1 MELHI
6 PSYYPKFRCLA
17 GSCPHTCCAWWE
29 VPVDEGSAAFYQSA
43 PGELGARLRAA
54 LTADEEG
61 GPCFRL
67 TGGQC
72 PFLSGEGLCSL
83 QLQWGEEG
91 IPAICRE
98 HPRFTYDY
106 GPIREAGLC
115 ASCPEVARLILGE
128 DLALSVE
135 TVPDGD
141 TAPGGDNEPD
151 PLLLPLLSARET
163 AFELLKAPAPL
174 PQRLQ
179 AVLLFANDLQ
189 NALDEGEPD
198 ALAQVREAYAGA
210 FPRLE
215 SVPLPPRRESLQRV
229 LSCLETLEIL
239 QSDWLDLLS
248 AAGAQ
253 AAPPP
258 PPPPEEAGSRC
269 AAYLLYRH
277 WLRAL
282 NDGDLLSWCELAVVG
297 TVVSGA
303 LAPFVDGGFPE
314 AFRRF
319 CLEVEHSQPNLD
331 ALQDALWHGLTL
343 PHLLSL
349 AGE

>member
-17 GSCPHTCCAWWE
+17 GDCPHTCCAWWE
-29 VPVDEGSAAFYQSA
+29 VPVDKASAAFYRTV
-43 PGELGARLRAA
+43 PGALGERLRTA
-54 LTADEEG
+54 LTADEDG
-61 GPCFRL
+61 DDCFRL

-72 PFLSGEGLCSL
+72 PFLDGSGLCSL
-83 QLQWGEEG
+83 QLQWGGER

-106 GPIREAGLC
+106 GPVRESGLC
-115 ASCPEVARLILGE
+115 ASCPEAARLILAE
-128 DLALSVE
+128 DFTLSVE

-151 PLLLPLLSARET
+151 PLLLPLLSARST
-163 AFELLKAPAPL
+163 AFELLRAVAPL
-174 PQRLQ
+174 SQRLQ

-198 ALAQVREAYAGA
+198 ALAQVSEAYAGA
-210 FPRLE
+210 FPTLE
-215 SVPLPPRRESLQRV
+215 SVPLPPRRESLQKV
-229 LSCLETLEIL
+229 LSCLGKLEIL

-248 AAGAQ
+248 AAAAQ
-253 AAPPP
+253 SAPPL
-258 PPPPEEAGSRC
+258 PPEEAGGRC
-269 AAYLLYRH
+269 AAYFLYRH

-297 TVVSGA
+297 TAVAGA
-303 LAPFVDGGFPE
+303 MAPLVEGGFPE

-319 CLEVEHSQPNLD
+319 CLEVEHSQPNLN
-331 ALQDALWHGLTL
+331 ALQDALWHGLAL
-343 PHLLSL
+343 PDLLSL

>member
-17 GSCPHTCCAWWE
+17 GACPHTCCAWWE
-29 VPVDEGSAAFYQSA
+29 VPVDEASAALYQA
-43 PGELGARLRAA
+43 VPGALGERLRAA
-54 LTADEEG
+54 LTPGEDG
-61 GPCFRL
+61 GACFRL

-72 PFLSGEGLCSL
+72 PFLDGGGLCSL

-106 GPIREAGLC
+106 GPIRETGLC
-115 ASCPEVARLILGE
+115 ASCPEAARLILEEGFTLSAKTVLDKE
-128 DLALSVE
+128 D
-135 TVPDGD
+135 D
-141 TAPGGDNEPD
+141 PD

-163 AFELLKAPAPL
+163 ALDLLKAGAPL
-174 PQRLQ
+174 SHRLQ
-179 AVLLFANDLQ
+179 AILLFANDLQ

-198 ALAQVREAYAGA
+198 ALAPVCEAYAGA
-210 FPRLE
+210 FPTLE
-215 SVPLPPRRESLQRV
+215 NVPLPPRRESFQRV
-229 LSCLETLEIL
+229 LSCLEKLEIL
-239 QSDWLDLLS
+239 QADWPGLLS
-248 AAGAQ
+248 AAAAQ
-253 AAPPP
+253 PMPPL
-258 PPPPEEAGSRC
+258 PPEEAGGRC
-269 AAYLLYRH
+269 AAYFLYRH

-297 TVVSGA
+297 TAVAGA
-303 LAPFVDGGFPE
+303 MATLVDGGFRE

-343 PHLLSL
+343 SDLLSL
-349 AGE
+349 A

>member
-6 PSYYPKFRCLA
+6 PNYYPKFRCLA
-17 GSCPHTCCAWWE
+17 GDCPHTCCAWWE
-29 VPVDEGSAAFYQSA
+29 VPVDEASAAFYRTV
-43 PGELGARLRAA
+43 PGALGERLRAA
-54 LTADEEG
+54 LTTDEDG
-61 GPCFRL
+61 DDCFRL

-72 PFLSGEGLCSL
+72 PFLTNGGLCSL

-106 GPIREAGLC
+106 GPVREAGLC
-115 ASCPEVARLILGE
+115 ASCPEAARLILAE
-128 DLALSVE
+128 DFVLSMEV
-135 TVPDGD
+135 VPDGD
-141 TAPGGDNEPD
+141 AAPGEDDGPD
-151 PLLLPLLSARET
+151 PLLLPLLSARE
-163 AFELLKAPAPL
+163 AALGLLRADAPL

-198 ALAQVREAYAGA
+198 SLAQVSEAYAGG

-215 SVPLPPRRESLQRV
+215 NVPLPPRRESLQKV
-229 LSCLETLEIL
+229 LSCLGKLEVL
-239 QSDWLDLLS
+239 QADWPKLLS
-248 AAGAQ
+248 AASAQ
-253 AAPPP
+253 PAPPLP
-258 PPPPEEAGSRC
+258 PDEAGGRC
-269 AAYLLYRH
+269 AAYFLYRH

-297 TVVSGA
+297 TAVAGA
-303 LAPFVDGGFPE
+303 MTPLIDGGFLE

-331 ALQDALWHGLTL
+331 ALQDALWHDLTL
-343 PHLLSL
+343 PDLLSL
-349 AGE
+349 AGG

>member
-17 GSCPHTCCAWWE
+17 GACPHTCCAWWE
-29 VPVDEGSAAFYQSA
+29 VPVDEGSAAFYQNA
-43 PGELGARLRAA
+43 PDKLGERLRAA
-54 LTADEEG
+54 LTTDEDG
-61 GPCFRL
+61 DACFLL

-72 PFLSGEGLCSL
+72 PFLTDGGLCSL
-83 QLQWGEEG
+83 QLQWGEER

-106 GPIREAGLC
+106 GPIRESGLC
-115 ASCPEVARLILGE
+115 ASCPEAARLILAE
-128 DLALSVE
+128 DFSLSSQPLPE
-135 TVPDGD
+135 EREEE
-141 TAPGGDNEPD
+141 AD

-163 AFELLKAPAPL
+163 AFALLRADAPL

-189 NALDEGEPD
+189 NALDEGEPESI
-198 ALAQVREAYAGA
+198 AQVCEAYTGG

-215 SVPLPPRRESLQRV
+215 NVPLPPRRESLQKV
-229 LSCLETLEIL
+229 LSCLGKLEIL
-239 QSDWLDLLS
+239 QSNWSRLLS
-248 AAGAQ
+248 AAAAQ
-253 AAPPP
+253 PAPPLP
-258 PPPPEEAGSRC
+258 PDEAGRRC
-269 AAYLLYRH
+269 AAYFLYRH

-282 NDGDLLSWCELAVVG
+282 NDGDLLTWCELAVVG
-297 TVVSGA
+297 TTVSGA
-303 LAPFVDGGFPE
+303 MAPLVDGGFPE

-343 PHLLSL
+343 PDLLSL
-349 AGE
+349 AWE